1 MTKLELEAA
10 LEDRCVAKVEARGGL
25 ALKLAPTGTR
35 GFPDRT
41 IFMPAY
47 PGPDPLPAGVWA
59 TPRETRVWFAEFKR
73 RKVGEVS
80 AQQHRWRVLLHG
92 MGYGFYTIDTDEQF
106 DAAMER
112 ELSR

>member
-25 ALKLAPTGTR
+25 ALKLAPAGTR

-41 IFMPAY
+41 ILMPQSMF
-47 PGPDPLPAGVWA
+47 
-59 TPRETRVWFAEFKR
+59 FAEFKR
-73 RKVGEVS
+73 RKVGAVS
-80 AQQHRWRVLLHG
+80 AQQHKWRVLLHS
-92 MGYGFYTIDTDEQF
+92 MGYGYYTIDTHEQF

-112 ELSR
+112 ERQRAV

>member
-25 ALKLAPTGTR
+25 ALKLRPPTER
-35 GFPDRT
+35 GFFDRT
-41 IFMPAY
+41 ALIPQYNAWFFE
-47 PGPDPLPAGVWA
+47 VK
-59 TPRETRVWFAEFKR
+59 RVKGG
-73 RKVGEVS
+73 KIS
-80 AQQHRWRVLLHG
+80 SQQLRWQVLLHQ
-92 MGYGFYTIDTDEQF
+92 MGFGAYFIDTDEQF